1 MIHNMKKKITALLVI
16 LFVIVSSIL
25 IVVLPSFLGKDISH
39 IRLTQELSLKR
50 ILDKEQDLELVF
62 FGYAGCRNI
71 CTPRLE
77 ELGQWYKTLPLQTQS
92 HLGLKFFD
100 LSIPEDNTL
109 PDSFAKA
116 FHEDFEGIHLPKKTL
131 LHYTGEFSVYFSPSL
146 IDEYEIDH
154 STHLYLVKKDTNGK
168 KYLRFIY
175 TNFPYDLIQI
185 NTDIQTLLN
194 E

>member
-1 MIHNMKKKITALLVI
+1 MKQKITALLVI

-25 IVVLPSFLGKDISH
+25 IIVLPSFLGKDISH
-39 IRLTQELSLKR
+39 IKLTQELSLKH
-50 ILDKEQDLELVF
+50 ILDKDKELELIF
-62 FGYAGCRNI
+62 FGYAGCLNI

-100 LSIPEDNTL
+100 LSIPEDDTL

-116 FHEDFEGIHLPKKTL
+116 FHKDFEGVYLPKKDL
-131 LHYTGEFSVYFSPSL
+131 LHYTREFNVYFSPSL
-146 IDEYEIDH
+146 IDKYEIDH
-154 STHLYLVKKDTNGK
+154 STHLYLIKKDADGK

-185 NTDIQTLLN
+185 NTDIQSLLN